1 MTDYRLQS
9 VAISGESRKGRHDMG
24 NGGSHKPVPKDTKAS
39 AKKGAESGKKGT
51 KK

>member
-1 MTDYRLQS
+1 VGNSDGNGLEERSTVM
-9 VAISGESRKGRHDMG
+9 A

-39 AKKGAESGKKGT
+39 ANKGAESGKKET